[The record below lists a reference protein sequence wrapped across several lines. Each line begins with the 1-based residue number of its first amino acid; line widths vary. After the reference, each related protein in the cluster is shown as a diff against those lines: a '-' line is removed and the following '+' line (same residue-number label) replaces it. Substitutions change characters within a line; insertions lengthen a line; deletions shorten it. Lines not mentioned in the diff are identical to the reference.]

1 MKTLQVTRVNKETG
15 DKRTMK
21 EDIAA
26 ISDSIKRIEACIEL
40 NSKDIHDIKNN
51 HLAHIEPSLERMDIA
66 LNGTDCE
73 PEKGLVFQLNILNK
87 EFKLLKWAVGFGL
100 SVIAIVIAL
109 VQVNS

>member
-21 EDIAA
+21 DELKV
-26 ISDSIKRIEACIEL
+26 ISNTLQSMNETIVK
-40 NSKDIHDIKNN
+40 NTKDIYDIKNN